1 MILLDTSVL
10 IELYRKKN
18 KEKTLFYRLAE
29 YVTDFS
35 ISSVTHYEIGIGNKS
50 FADHYSETLFASLVV
65 VPLDKS
71 CSITAIDIYLDLKK
85 KNKLIDL
92 ADLLI
97 GATAVTFQYPIA
109 TLNRKHFERI
119 PGISIIELD
128 DLKKI

>member
-1 MILLDTSVL
+1 M
-10 IELYRKKN
+10 
-18 KEKTLFYRLAE
+18 
-29 YVTDFS
+29 
-35 ISSVTHYEIGIGNKS
+35 
-50 FADHYSETLFASLVV
+50 VV

-128 DLKKI
+128 DLKKT